1 MALQI
6 IGSAKCK
13 DTKKCRLWF
22 DARGISYHFV
32 DLSKR
37 GLSSG
42 ELNAIAARNSW
53 DDMLDRK
60 GKSWVKRQLEWKEF
74 NPEEELT
81 ADPML
86 LKTPVVRNGYDVV
99 IGYSP
104 DSWVR
109 FAEK

>member
-1 MALQI
+1 M
-6 IGSAKCK
+6 
-13 DTKKCRLWF
+13 
-22 DARGISYHFV
+22 

-37 GLSSG
+37 GLSAG

-53 DDMLDRK
+53 DEMLDRD

-74 NPEEELT
+74 NAEEELT
-81 ADPML
+81 ADAML

-104 DSWVR
+104 ASWVR

>member
-22 DARGISYHFV
+22 DSRGISYHFV

-37 GLSSG
+37 ALSTG

-53 DDMLDRK
+53 DDMLDRNS
-60 GKSWVKRQLEWKEF
+60 KSWAKRQLEWKEF
-74 NPEEELT
+74 DPEEELT
-81 ADPML
+81 ADPLL
-86 LKTPVVRNGYDVV
+86 LKTPVVRSGYDTV

-104 DSWVR
+104 DSWAM